1 MDVVLAEADH
11 LDTGLRQARVDRPD
25 RREQRHGVAALAQ
38 GKGGLDRDFGLSAVD
53 VGVVEDE
60 DDVQGARPSASGHPI
75 PLGLSPRKRV
85 RSRHRGAVNS
95 SSLTGNRRMIA
106 T

>member
-1 MDVVLAEADH
+1 
-11 LDTGLRQARVDRPD
+11 
-25 RREQRHGVAALAQ
+25 VAALAQ

-60 DDVQGARPSASGHPI
+60 DDVQGARPSASGHL